1 MSSASSAIFRYLD
14 AAIAKEASDL
24 IFTVGIPPAV
34 RIHGSISQ
42 FDVAPLTHEDT
53 QKIVYSILNSEQ
65 IARFEAEKELDFSI
79 QYQDKAR
86 FRGNAFRQKGT
97 VGCVLRLIATS
108 IPTLTELGLPTVL
121 EEICMQAQGLLLFT
135 GPTGH
140 GKSTT
145 QAAMVNLINEKRRCH
160 IITVEDPIEFL
171 HVSQKAII
179 EQREVGD
186 DTHSFAAALK
196 HVLRQNPDV
205 IQIGELRD
213 LESMSVALTAA
224 ETGHLVMATLHTN
237 SAVQAVDRIIDVF
250 PPYQQNQIRTQ
261 LSFCLMAIISQR
273 LLPKADGV
281 GRVPAVEILRNLPS
295 VANLIR
301 EGKTQQIG
309 TIIETHA
316 KMGMQTMDSV
326 LKDMYRRG
334 VITRDTALKHV
345 TSPRTLD

>member
-1 MSSASSAIFRYLD
+1 MSTSLDISRYLD
-14 AAIAKEASDL
+14 ATITQSASDL
-24 IFTVGIPPAV
+24 ILTAGVPPAV
-34 RIHGSISQ
+34 RIHGVISQ
-42 FDVAPLTHEDT
+42 FDVEALTHEDT
-53 QKIVYSILNSEQ
+53 QKLLYSVLTQEQ
-65 IARFEAEKELDFSI
+65 IARFEAELELDFSI

-86 FRGNAFRQKGT
+86 FRGNAFRQKGA
-97 VGCVLRLIATS
+97 VAAVFRLISST
-108 IPTLTELGLPTVL
+108 IPSLQDLNLPAVL
-121 EEICMQAQGLLLFT
+121 EEICSQPQGLLLFS

-145 QAAMVNLINEKRRCH
+145 QAAMVNLINQQRRCH

-171 HVSQKAII
+171 HYSNRAIV
-179 EQREVGD
+179 EQREVGE
-186 DTHSFAAALK
+186 DTISFASALK

-261 LSFCLMAIISQR
+261 LSFCLLAIISQR
-273 LLPKADGV
+273 LLPRADNK
-281 GRVPAVEILRNLPS
+281 GRIPAVEVLRNLPS

-301 EGKTQQIG
+301 EGKTQQIAS
-309 TIIETHA
+309 IIETHA
-316 KMGMQTMDSV
+316 KVGMQTLDSV
-326 LKDMYRRG
+326 LKDMYRKG
-334 VITRDTALKHV
+334 VITRDTAIKYV
-345 TSPRTLD
+345 TSPRVLD